1 MTTPATLPRATALIA
16 EDEPLL
22 AAALQADLAAVWPQL
37 QVLATVGDGHSAVRL
52 ALELQPDVLLF
63 DIRMPGQTGLQ
74 AAAELAD
81 AWPEQGSRAFPQLV
95 FVTAYDQYAVAA
107 FETQAVDYILKPVQR
122 ERLKKMVQK
131 LASALFEKAQT
142 AMLSDRESTTTSTP
156 ASAPEATSA
165 ASLTNATPTSTAPSP
180 ELLARLSALLAQAGT
195 GFAPDAWQAPA
206 PPRLTLI
213 QASHTGAQGSALV
226 MVPVA
231 EVLYFEAADKYV
243 RVICPTREVL
253 IRTPLKELLP
263 QLDAQ
268 QFWQIHRGT
277 VVRAEAIARATR
289 DEAGK
294 LWVHLHPHHPDQPPH
309 RLPVSRL
316 YAHLFKAM

>member
-37 QVLATVGDGHSAVRL
+37 QVLATVGDGHSAVRR

-122 ERLKKMVQK
+122 ERLKKTVQK
-131 LASALFEKAQT
+131 LASALTDQAQT
-142 AMLSDRESTTTSTP
+142 AISSDNHNDSTP
-156 ASAPEATSA
+156 ASAAF
-165 ASLTNATPTSTAPSP
+165 TPANTASTAPTP
-180 ELLARLSALLAQAGT
+180 ALLAQLSALLAQAGADL
-195 GFAPDAWQAPA
+195 APQTCHNPV

>member
-1 MTTPATLPRATALIA
+1 M
-16 EDEPLL
+16 
-22 AAALQADLAAVWPQL
+22 WPQL
-37 QVLATVGDGHSAVRL
+37 QVLATVGDGHSAVRR

-131 LASALFEKAQT
+131 LASALTDQAQPAIHSDNHNDSNPASEAIAPANT
-142 AMLSDRESTTTSTP
+142 APTP
-156 ASAPEATSA
+156 A
-165 ASLTNATPTSTAPSP
+165 
-180 ELLARLSALLAQAGT
+180 LLAQLSALLAQAGT

>member
-1 MTTPATLPRATALIA
+1 MTTPAPLPRATALIA

-37 QVLATVGDGHSAVRL
+37 QVLATVGDGHSAVRR

-122 ERLKKMVQK
+122 ERLKKTVQK
-131 LASALFEKAQT
+131 LASALTDQAQP
-142 AMLSDRESTTTSTP
+142 AIPSDNQHDSAP
-156 ASAPEATSA
+156 ASAAIAPA
-165 ASLTNATPTSTAPSP
+165 NTAPTP
-180 ELLARLSALLAQAGT
+180 ALLAQLSALLAQAGADL
-195 GFAPDAWQAPA
+195 APQTCHNPV

-277 VVRAEAIARATR
+277 VVRAEAITRATR

-294 LWVHLHPHHPDQPPH
+294 LWVHLHHQPDQPPH

>member
-131 LASALFEKAQT
+131 LASALTDQAQPAIHSDNHNDSNPASEAIAPANT
-142 AMLSDRESTTTSTP
+142 APTP
-156 ASAPEATSA
+156 A
-165 ASLTNATPTSTAPSP
+165 
-180 ELLARLSALLAQAGT
+180 LLAQLSALLAQAGADL
-195 GFAPDAWQAPA
+195 APQAFHNPA

>member
-37 QVLATVGDGHSAVRL
+37 QVLGTVGDGHSAVRR

-122 ERLKKMVQK
+122 ERLKKTVQK
-131 LASALFEKAQT
+131 LASALTDQAQT
-142 AMLSDRESTTTSTP
+142 AIHSDNHHDSAPASTAIAPANTAPTP
-156 ASAPEATSA
+156 A
-165 ASLTNATPTSTAPSP
+165 
-180 ELLARLSALLAQAGT
+180 LLAQLSALLAQAGADL
-195 GFAPDAWQAPA
+195 APQAFHNPA

-213 QASHTGAQGSALV
+213 QASHTGVQGSALV

-294 LWVHLHPHHPDQPPH
+294 LWVHLHPNHPDQPPH